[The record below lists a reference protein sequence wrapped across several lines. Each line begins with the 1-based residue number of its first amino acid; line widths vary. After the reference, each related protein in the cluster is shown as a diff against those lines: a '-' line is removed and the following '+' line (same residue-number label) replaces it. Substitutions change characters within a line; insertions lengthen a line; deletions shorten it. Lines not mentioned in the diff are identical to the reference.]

1 MTPGARIQEAI
12 ELLQAIDAAPKA
24 PADRVASSYF
34 RSRRYVGAKDRAA
47 IQGVVYDVLRRRAQ
61 LDWWLTRVEIADP
74 SPRGRVLA
82 CLAKITQWPGADIEA
97 AFSGARHAPPR
108 LTPEESQALRRL
120 TGGRRPADVDAI
132 DHPDQ
137 PAEIRGNV
145 PGWIAPALSQA
156 FGDRLGDEL
165 RALLEPATV
174 DLRVNALKTTRD
186 EALSR
191 LRSEGVTAEPTS
203 LSPLGLRLVG
213 RRPLGETGS
222 FKDGIVEVQDEGSQL
237 VALLVDA
244 KPGMRVVDFC
254 AGAGGKA
261 LAIAA
266 GMDNKGHV
274 VACDVSAKR
283 LEASGKRLRRA
294 GVHNVE
300 RKLLEDESDKWVKRH
315 KHAYDRVLVDAP
327 CTGIGTWRR
336 NPDGRWSL
344 DPKDLEE
351 LVPKQARILASAARL
366 VKPGGR
372 LVYATCSLLP
382 AENERQVEGFLA
394 AHPDFAPVPLE
405 ALWPAV
411 GAGPVPC
418 AGPYLHLTP
427 ARHGTDGFFA
437 AVLERKSTQHLVE
450 QAPRPASGNHASHG
464 HDDHP

>member
-1 MTPGARIQEAI
+1 MTPGARVQGAI
-12 ELLQAIDAAPKA
+12 ELLQAIDAAPRG
-24 PADRVASSYF
+24 PADRVAAGYF
-34 RSRRYVGAKDRAA
+34 RDRRYVGSKDRAA
-47 IQGVVYDVLRRRAQ
+47 IQGIVYDVLRRRAQ
-61 LDWWLTRVEIADP
+61 LDWWLGRVEIAP
-74 SPRGRVLA
+74 PTPRTRAIA
-82 CLAKITQWPGADIEA
+82 CLAKITGWPAEDIDE
-97 AFSGARHAPPR
+97 AFSGERHAPAK
-108 LTPEESQALRRL
+108 LSPEERQALRRL
-120 TGGRRPADVDAI
+120 TGGKKGAGGI

-137 PAEIRGNV
+137 PVVVRGNAPDWV
-145 PGWIAPALSQA
+145 APALQAA
-156 FGDRLGDEL
+156 FGDRLDQEL
-165 RALLEPATV
+165 QALLEPATV
-174 DLRVNALKTTRD
+174 DLRVNALKASRD
-186 EALSR
+186 EALMR
-191 LRSEGVTAEPTS
+191 LKSEGVTAEPTH

-222 FKDGIVEVQDEGSQL
+222 FKDGIVEIQDEGSQL

-283 LEASGKRLRRA
+283 LEASAKRLRRA

-300 RKLLEDESDKWVKRH
+300 RKLLEDENDKWVKRH

-382 AENERQVEGFLA
+382 AENEAQVAAFLA
-394 AHPDFAPVPLE
+394 ATPDFVAAPL
-405 ALWPAV
+405 ATLWPSVA
-411 GAGPVPC
+411 AGRAPC
-418 AGPYLHLTP
+418 EGPYLHLTP

-437 AVLERKSTQHLVE
+437 AVLERKSRQPLAE
-450 QAPRPASGNHASHG
+450 QAPRPVSGNHASQD

>member
-1 MTPGARIQEAI
+1 VTPGARVQEAI
-12 ELLQAIDAAPKA
+12 ELLQAIDTTPKA
-24 PADRVASSYF
+24 PADRVASGYF

-47 IQGVVYDVLRRRAQ
+47 IQGIVYDVLRRRAQ
-61 LDWWLTRVEIADP
+61 LDWWLSRVGIAEP
-74 SPRGRVLA
+74 TPRGRVLA
-82 CLAKITQWPGADIEA
+82 CLAKITHWSGEDIDT
-97 AFSGARHAPPR
+97 AFSGDRFTPAH
-108 LTPEESQALRRL
+108 LTPAEGVALRRL
-120 TGGRRPADVDAI
+120 TGGRKPASGEAI

-137 PAEIRGNV
+137 PAEVRGNV
-145 PGWIAPALSQA
+145 PGWVAPALSAA

-165 RALLEPATV
+165 RALLAPATV
-174 DLRVNALKTTRD
+174 DLRVNALKTSRD

-191 LRSEGVTAEPTS
+191 LRSEGVTAEPTA

-213 RRPLGETGS
+213 RKPLGETGS
-222 FKDGIVEVQDEGSQL
+222 FKDGLYEIQDEGSQL

-382 AENERQVEGFLA
+382 AENEAQVASFLA
-394 AHPDFAPVPLE
+394 ANPDFALVPLE
-405 ALWPAV
+405 TLWPSIA
-411 GAGPVPC
+411 AGNPPC
-418 AGPYLHLTP
+418 DGPYLQLTP

-437 AVLERKSTQHLVE
+437 AVLERKPADAVE
-450 QAPRPASGNHASHG
+450 QGSRPDSGNHATQG

>member
-1 MTPGARIQEAI
+1 MTPGARVQAAI
-12 ELLQAIDAAPKA
+12 ELLQAIADAPRA
-24 PADRVASSYF
+24 PADRVAAAYF
-34 RSRRYVGAKDRAA
+34 RDRRYVGSKDRGAV
-47 IQGVVYDVLRRRAQ
+47 QGIVYDVLRRRAQ
-61 LDWWLTRVEIADP
+61 LDWWLQRVEIAEP
-74 SPRGRVLA
+74 TARGRVLA
-82 CLAKITQWPGADIEA
+82 CLAKITGWPGGDIDA
-97 AFSGARHAPPR
+97 AFSGERHAPQK
-108 LTPEESQALRRL
+108 LTPPERQALRRL
-120 TGGRRPADVDAI
+120 AGGKL
-132 DHPDQ
+132 DHPEQ
-137 PAEIRGNV
+137 PPEVRGNA
-145 PGWIAPALSQA
+145 PDWLAPALKAA
-156 FGDRLGDEL
+156 FGERLEAEL
-165 RALLEPATV
+165 QAMLEPATV
-174 DLRVNALKTTRD
+174 DLRVNALKATRD
-186 EALSR
+186 EALMR
-191 LRSEGVTAEPTS
+191 LKSEGVTAEPTR

-237 VALLVDA
+237 VALLVGA

-261 LAIAA
+261 LAMAA

-300 RKLLEDESDKWVKRH
+300 RKLIEDENDKWVKRH
-315 KHAYDRVLVDAP
+315 RQAYDRVLVDAP

-382 AENERQVEGFLA
+382 AENEAQVAAFLQSNPGFRAVPVAEAWRDA
-394 AHPDFAPVPLE
+394 AAGAPPS
-405 ALWPAV
+405 
-411 GAGPVPC
+411 

-427 ARHGTDGFFA
+427 AQHGTDGFFA
-437 AVLERKSTQHLVE
+437 AVLERLPET
-450 QAPRPASGNHASHG
+450 AAAA
-464 HDDHP
+464 

>member
-1 MTPGARIQEAI
+1 VTPGARVQEAI

-24 PADRVASSYF
+24 PADRVASGYF

-47 IQGVVYDVLRRRAQ
+47 IQGIVYDVLRRRAQ
-61 LDWWLTRVEIADP
+61 LDWWLQRVDIADP
-74 SPRGRVLA
+74 TPRSRVLA
-82 CLAKITQWPGADIEA
+82 CLAKITHWSGEAIEA
-97 AFSGARHAPPR
+97 AFCGERFTPAQ
-108 LTPEESQALRRL
+108 LTPLESVALRRL
-120 TGGRRPADVDAI
+120 TGGRKPASDADTI

-137 PAEIRGNV
+137 PPEVRGNV
-145 PGWIAPALSQA
+145 PGWVAPALAEA

-165 RALLEPATV
+165 RALLAPATV
-174 DLRVNALKTTRD
+174 DLRVNALKTSRA

-191 LRSEGVTAEPTS
+191 LRGEGVTAEPTA

-213 RRPLGETGS
+213 RKPLGETGS
-222 FKDGIVEVQDEGSQL
+222 FQDGLYEIQDEGSQL

-244 KPGMRVVDFC
+244 KPRMRVVDFC

-315 KHAYDRVLVDAP
+315 KLAYDRVLVDAP

-382 AENERQVEGFLA
+382 AENGAQIEAFLA
-394 AHPDFAPVPLE
+394 ANPDFAPVPLKT
-405 ALWPAV
+405 LWPTIST
-411 GAGPVPC
+411 GPVPC
-418 AGPYLHLTP
+418 DGPYLHLTP

-437 AVLERKSTQHLVE
+437 AVLARRAVDGAE
-450 QAPRPASGNHASHG
+450 QGSRPDSGNHATQG
-464 HDDHP
+464 HDDHS